1 VRSTWHSDAQGVDW
15 PGLVGCMHDS
25 RHVRHLITVRAA
37 TPTWMPNCATLARL
51 AAAHGGQRMSDGDT
65 SKDLLHELRIDRAQR
80 DDDEAHGPRWPWV
93 AGVAVVLLI
102 AAGIAAFLLRPRA
115 AAVQTTPAVALAAAG
130 NDAAVLQATG
140 YVVAR
145 RQATVAAQ
153 IIGTLTQVL
162 VEEGERVAKGQV
174 LARIDDTQYV
184 AQLDNA
190 KAQYAAAQAQVLK
203 ARATLA
209 QDQADAARLDAV
221 VARGYVSKQSAQ
233 QADTQVATDRALVD
247 VAIKQAAAAQANVNL
262 AGVNLGYTIIRAPFA
277 GVVTV
282 KDAEVGQIVSPYTV
296 GGGGIATVVDMNSL
310 EVDVDVNETYI
321 SRVKPDMPVQAV
333 LDAYPD
339 WKIPAHVIAIIP
351 SADKSKATVKV
362 RIALDQKDSRI
373 IPQMGVR
380 VSFLEKKDTDRKP
393 LPGVLVPKSAIVQR
407 GGKDVVFV
415 VADGRARRTAVTT
428 GADFS
433 DLKQVT
439 QGLTAGAEVVTTPA
453 ADLKDGEKVQVT
465 TGGNQ

>member
-1 VRSTWHSDAQGVDW
+1 
-15 PGLVGCMHDS
+15 
-25 RHVRHLITVRAA
+25 
-37 TPTWMPNCATLARL
+37 
-51 AAAHGGQRMSDGDT
+51 MSDGDT
-65 SKDLLHELRIDRAQR
+65 SKDLLHELRIDSAQR
-80 DDDEAHGPRWPWV
+80 DDGESRGPRWPWIV
-93 AGVAVVLLI
+93 GGVIVLLI
-102 AAGIAAFLLRPRA
+102 AAGGAAFLLRPRA
-115 AAVQTTPAVALAAAG
+115 VTVQTTTAVALASAG

-203 ARATLA
+203 ARATLR

-247 VAIKQAAAAQANVNL
+247 VAVKQAVAAQANVNL
-262 AGVNLGYTIIRAPFA
+262 ADVNLGYTIIRAPFA

-296 GGGGIATVVDMNSL
+296 GGGGIATIVDMNSL

-321 SRVKPDMPVQAV
+321 SRVRPAMPVQAV

-362 RIALDQKDSRI
+362 RIALDRKDPRI

-380 VSFLEKKDTDRKP
+380 VSFLEKSAKNEKP
-393 LPGVLVPKSAIVQR
+393 LPGVLVPKTAVVQR
-407 GGKDVVFV
+407 EGKDVAFV
-415 VADGRARRTAVTT
+415 VTNGHVRQTPVTT
-428 GADFS
+428 GGEFS
-433 DLKQVT
+433 DMIQVLS
-439 QGLTAGAEVVTTPA
+439 GVDAGASVVTTPSA
-453 ADLKDGEKVQVT
+453 KLKGGDKVQVT
-465 TGGNQ
+465 TTGGGQ

>member
-1 VRSTWHSDAQGVDW
+1 LRGH
-15 PGLVGCMHDS
+15 
-25 RHVRHLITVRAA
+25 AA
-37 TPTWMPNCATLARL
+37 TVETSAAV
-51 AAAHGGQRMSDGDT
+51 AAAS
-65 SKDLLHELRIDRAQR
+65 SS
-80 DDDEAHGPRWPWV
+80 
-93 AGVAVVLLI
+93 
-102 AAGIAAFLLRPRA
+102 
-115 AAVQTTPAVALAAAG
+115 
-130 NDAAVLQATG
+130 DAAVLQATG

-153 IIGTLTQVL
+153 IIGTLTSVS
-162 VEEGERVAKGQV
+162 VEEGEHVKQGQV
-174 LARIDDTQYV
+174 LARLDDTQYV
-184 AQLDNA
+184 AQLN
-190 KAQYAAAQAQVLK
+190 AAQAQYGAAQAQIVK
-203 ARATLA
+203 ARATVK

-221 VARGYVSKQSAQ
+221 VARGYVSKQDAQ
-233 QADTQVATDRALVD
+233 QADTQVATDRALLD
-247 VAIKQAAAAQANVNL
+247 VAIRQAGAAAANVKL
-262 AGVNLGYTIIRAPFA
+262 AQVSVGYTIIHAPFT
-277 GVVTV
+277 GVVTI

-296 GGGGIATVVDMNSL
+296 GGGGIATIVDMNSL

-321 SRVKPDMPVQAV
+321 SRVKPDMPVEAV

-362 RIALDQKDSRI
+362 RIAIDQKDPRI

-380 VSFLEKKDTDRKP
+380 VSFLEKKDANRKP

-407 GGKDVVFV
+407 DGKDVVFV
-415 VADGRARRTAVTT
+415 VKDGRVERTAVTA

-439 QGLTAGAEVVTTPA
+439 QGLSAGAEVVTTPP

-465 TGGNQ
+465 TGGGQ

>member
-1 VRSTWHSDAQGVDW
+1 MSNES
-15 PGLVGCMHDS
+15 PGD
-25 RHVRHLITVRAA
+25 
-37 TPTWMPNCATLARL
+37 
-51 AAAHGGQRMSDGDT
+51 
-65 SKDLLHELRIDRAQR
+65 DLLHQLRIAREAR
-80 DDDEAHGPRWPWV
+80 DDDESHARWPWIV
-93 AGVAVVLLI
+93 GIVVLLLVAAGVA
-102 AAGIAAFLLRPRA
+102 AFWLRPRA
-115 AAVQTTPAVALAAAG
+115 VVVGTTPAVALASAG

-162 VEEGERVAKGQV
+162 VEEGERVTQGQV
-174 LARIDDTQYV
+174 LARIDDTQYI
-184 AQLDNA
+184 AQLDA
-190 KAQYAAAQAQVLK
+190 AQAQYAAAQAAVLK

-209 QDQADAARLDAV
+209 QDQANAARMNAV
-221 VARGYVSKQSAQ
+221 VARGYVSKQDAQ
-233 QADTQVATDRALVD
+233 QANTLVATDRAGVD
-247 VAIKQAAAAQANVNL
+247 VAAKQAAAAQANVNL
-262 AGVNLGYTIIRAPFA
+262 AQVGVGYTIIRAPFA

-296 GGGGIATVVDMNSL
+296 GGGGIATIVDMNSL

-362 RIALDQKDSRI
+362 RIALDQKDPRI

-380 VSFLEKKDTDRKP
+380 VSFLEKAAQNAKP
-393 LPGVLVPKSAIVQR
+393 LPGVLVPKSAVVQR
-407 GGKDVVFV
+407 KGEDVVFV
-415 VADGRARRTAVTT
+415 VVDGRAKQAPVKL
-428 GADFS
+428 GGDFS
-433 DLKQVT
+433 DLKQV
-439 QGLTAGAEVVTTPA
+439 LAGVAAGDVVVTTPA
-453 ADLKDGEKVQVT
+453 AGLKGGEKVEVKASESQ
-465 TGGNQ
+465 